1 MLEAQK
7 FQLAQHDRRRRNGR
21 DGFPATKDDFTLQQ
35 PEDIAQVRAQLRAR
49 VDDEERLA
57 RVEVLKAMVEDGTYT
72 VDCQSLAHTLSG
84 NTSAMRNFLLSPVE
98 DEDENTP
105 EQA

>member
-7 FQLAQHDRRRRNGR
+7 FQLAQHGRRRHNGR

-57 RVEVLKAMVEDGTYT
+57 RVEVLKAMVEDGHI
-72 VDCQSLAHTLSG
+72 QWIASLERIRSLAHIGNADFLALSYRRG
-84 NTSAMRNFLLSPVE
+84 G
-98 DEDENTP
+98 
-105 EQA
+105 